1 MSKDFFSTNFSGL
14 DWTMLMGPGWQNL
27 SRQRERERERE
38 ARSAQAQGLAPALVH
53 RATGWSGA
61 QWMTGLHVKRG
72 SFSYGQLSTGVA
84 RTSVAQLIGEL
95 RGSDV

>member
-14 DWTMLMGPGWQNL
+14 DWTMLTGPGGPEPL
-27 SRQRERERERE
+27 PSARTR

-72 SFSYGQLSTGVA
+72 SFSYGQLSRGVA